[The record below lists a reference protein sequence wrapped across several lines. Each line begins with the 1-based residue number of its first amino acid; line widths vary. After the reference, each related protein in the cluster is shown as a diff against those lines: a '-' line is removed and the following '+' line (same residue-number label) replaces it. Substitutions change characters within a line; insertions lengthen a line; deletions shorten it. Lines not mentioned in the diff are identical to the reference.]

1 MEKLTRVKFS
11 NLDKVLYPDLKLTKI
26 DIIKYYIK
34 VAPRMLPFLMSRAL
48 VVARYPDGIG
58 EAGFYEKDVPKGKPE
73 WVKTFTKYSKSVDRY
88 TSYIVCDDLD
98 TLIWLANLAALEIH
112 IPLSKVPDTA
122 NPDLI
127 LFDLDPEPPA
137 GLDEAVQAAL
147 LVKEKLD
154 ELGVVSFLKTSGGK
168 GLHVVASIEPIYS
181 FDQTRRFVH
190 GIGIMLAQES
200 EIIVSERRQTKEQGK
215 VLIDYPQNTERATM
229 IAPYSLRA
237 VREATIS
244 TPLEWSELAD
254 IRHFYHNIFNVPN
267 RVYDPWS
274 RLFDSPQRLP
284 KIN

>member
-1 MEKLTRVKFS
+1 
-11 NLDKVLYPDLKLTKI
+11 
-26 DIIKYYIK
+26 
-34 VAPRMLPFLMSRAL
+34 
-48 VVARYPDGIG
+48 
-58 EAGFYEKDVPKGKPE
+58 
-73 WVKTFTKYSKSVDRY
+73 
-88 TSYIVCDDLD
+88 
-98 TLIWLANLAALEIH
+98 
-112 IPLSKVPDTA
+112 
-122 NPDLI
+122 
-127 LFDLDPEPPA
+127 
-137 GLDEAVQAAL
+137 
-147 LVKEKLD
+147 VKEKLD